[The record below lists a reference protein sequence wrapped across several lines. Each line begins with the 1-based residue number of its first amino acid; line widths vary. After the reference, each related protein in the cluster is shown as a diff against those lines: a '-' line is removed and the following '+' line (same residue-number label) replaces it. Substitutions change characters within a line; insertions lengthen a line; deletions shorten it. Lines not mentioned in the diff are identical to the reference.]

1 MKIGFIC
8 LNLPGHLNP
17 TTAVAYQLQRRG
29 HDVVFLYLPDAN
41 GFPCIPAEE
50 NDEVNATRPEVS
62 KLAGWEALEF
72 YCGVIAK
79 ETEKILQSLPRVVE
93 DAGIDALVL
102 DPIQFFAEL
111 GAIKLGLPYVT
122 LAVTAYV
129 DYSGRTPLCCY
140 GWPHQTTPEAIL
152 RNRKGVAEFMRL
164 VSSEGIKEYAREA
177 GIKVDWDAPTGI
189 FSELAQITQIP
200 EEFDF
205 EDPLSSPQF
214 YHTGPFYDANA
225 RPKIDFPWDRL
236 TGEPLIYAS
245 MGTIL
250 NGQPDVFRT
259 IAAGVAKHKGTQLVL
274 SIGDQ
279 IDPKQIGSVPK
290 NTIIVRRAPQLDVLK
305 RARVCITHAGLN
317 TVLESLTCGVP
328 QVAIPV
334 TFDQPSIAARIA
346 ARKTGVTTELDRL
359 TPDHLSTLLDEI
371 MNNSVYRE
379 NAAGLQEAIAK
390 TDGLRK
396 AADIIERAFGASD
409 IRKDDPGII
418 RRLAISGSNLQR

>member
-8 LNLPGHLNP
+8 LNLPGHVNP
-17 TTAVAYQLQRRG
+17 MTAVAYQLQRRG
-29 HDVVFLYLPDAN
+29 HEVVFLYLPDAN

-62 KLAGWEALEF
+62 KLAGWDALEF

-79 ETEKILQSLPRVVE
+79 ETEKILQSLPRMVE
-93 DAGIDALVL
+93 NAGIDALVL

-152 RNRKGVAEFMRL
+152 RNRKGVAEFTRL
-164 VSSEGIKEYAREA
+164 VSTEGIREYAREA
-177 GIKVDWDAPTGI
+177 SIKVDWDAPTGI

-200 EEFDF
+200 KEFDF
-205 EDPLSSPQF
+205 EAPLSSQNF

-225 RPKIDFPWDRL
+225 RPKIDFPWGRL

-250 NGQPDVFRT
+250 NGQPEVFRT

-279 IDPKQIGSVPK
+279 IDPRQIGSVPK
-290 NTIIVRRAPQLDVLK
+290 NTIIVRRAPQLEVLE

-328 QVAIPV
+328 QVAVPV

-346 ARKTGVTTELDRL
+346 ARKTGVTTELDKL
-359 TPDHLSTLLDEI
+359 TPDHLFTLLDEV
-371 MNNSVYRE
+371 MNNSAYRE
-379 NAAGLQEAIAK
+379 NAAKVQEAIAK

-396 AADIIERAFGASD
+396 AADIIERVFGASNLLQ
-409 IRKDDPGII
+409 DDPGVIG
-418 RRLAISGSNLQR
+418 RLAISGSNSQR